1 MERYSVHSMKR
12 LSTKGTCP
20 QVHSIG
26 CISFTL
32 CSFALLL
39 FTSHLLSFYL
49 ALFDVWE
56 QSSLIYWGAPWSSAR
71 ARVMGVNW
79 SLCYLSI
86 NFVAPFHRAVVGWSH
101 SFFFYRFQYCMW
113 WLPRVTR
120 AARAPFPRPTYW
132 FRSTH
137 AYFPLNLF
145 TADVF
150 HIKRC
155 ATSSVLDLCPL
166 KK

>member
-56 QSSLIYWGAPWSSAR
+56 QSSLIYWGASWSSAR

-101 SFFFYRFQYCMW
+101 SFFFLSF
-113 WLPRVTR
+113 
-120 AARAPFPRPTYW
+120 
-132 FRSTH
+132 
-137 AYFPLNLF
+137 
-145 TADVF
+145 
-150 HIKRC
+150 
-155 ATSSVLDLCPL
+155 SVLYVVASSSNPCCTCPL
-166 KK
+166 SSPNLLIQVYSRIFSIKFVYCWCFSH